1 MTDTSRTLSERPR
14 HTISPENKRRMA
26 EGRERNRI
34 ARKAAKERAAEQT
47 RGRPA
52 SFDGER
58 PMPPEIP
65 REMSSEERAIQDI
78 IDSGGAEL
86 SRQSVQAGADFDI
99 PLRGRVEGW
108 DYQYWPVKI
117 VGQEVDPSV
126 LVEYRRGGWIPVP
139 ASHFPQLR
147 APGATSTTIDRHGQ
161 RMYMRPM
168 RLTVE
173 AKAEMQKLAYD
184 QKAHRLAAAQAGD
197 AGREFARRVNA
208 DGSPAARI
216 DVDIKPLM

>member
-1 MTDTSRTLSERPR
+1 MTDTSRALSEKPR
-14 HTISPENKRRMA
+14 HRISPELKRRMA
-26 EGRERNRI
+26 EGRANAAA
-34 ARKAAKERAAEQT
+34 ARKAAKERAAEPT

-52 SFDGER
+52 SFEGER
-58 PMPPEIP
+58 PMPKEIP
-65 REMSSEERAIQDI
+65 AEMTPEERAIQDI
-78 IDSGGAEL
+78 IESGGAGL
-86 SRQSVQAGADFDI
+86 TRQSVQAGADFDI

-147 APGATSTTIDRHGQ
+147 APGSQSTTIDRHGQ

-168 RLTVE
+168 RLTEE
-173 AKAEMQKLAYD
+173 AKAEAHKLAYE

-216 DVDIKPLM
+216 DVDIKPLI